1 MPKVVGKENMGGR
14 DMIRMGETLRMVG
27 LLVAIGAGCFAQT
40 MRDHETV
47 ARIGAVELSQ
57 APMIQT
63 ESLPAL

>member
-1 MPKVVGKENMGGR
+1 
-14 DMIRMGETLRMVG
+14 MIRMGETLRMVG